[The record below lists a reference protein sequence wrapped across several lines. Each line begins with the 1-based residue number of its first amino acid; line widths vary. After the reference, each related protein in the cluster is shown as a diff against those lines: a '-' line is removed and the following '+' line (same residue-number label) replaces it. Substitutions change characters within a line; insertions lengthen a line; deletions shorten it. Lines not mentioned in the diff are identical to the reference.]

1 MAKENNKKKKDAYPS
16 KKTLN
21 LYFKDDKTSKPSTIM
36 LYCLFALV
44 VLLASAKLFVYDVW
58 AELEEEK
65 KIYAQNEKL
74 LQGYMEKLSGF
85 GELKEEYN
93 KYTFDYL
100 KADEKY
106 CDRMDILNVI
116 DQTIRKEARIER
128 INIHANGVE
137 VTFEGV
143 NLEQTSILAT
153 KIEAY
158 DNVKS
163 VSIVSASLSSKTG
176 TYSVVMDIY
185 FKSVEGG
192 KQ

>member
-1 MAKENNKKKKDAYPS
+1 MEAKNAPMTAEKIKEQLNKTGDSEFFFEQLDVVVGEKTFLPVGKIKELRRMAFEQLK
-16 KKTLN
+16 
-21 LYFKDDKTSKPSTIM
+21 
-36 LYCLFALV
+36 
-44 VLLASAKLFVYDVW
+44 
-58 AELEEEK
+58 
-65 KIYAQNEKL
+65 EKL

>member
-1 MAKENNKKKKDAYPS
+1 MASEIGKKKKDAYPS

-74 LQGYMEKLSGF
+74 LQGYMEKIAGF
-85 GELKEEYN
+85 AEIKEEYN

-106 CDRMDILNVI
+106 CDRMDIMNVI
-116 DQTIRKEARIER
+116 DQTIRKEAMIER
-128 INIHANGVE
+128 INIHANAVE

-143 NLEQTSILAT
+143 NLEQTSVLVT
-153 KIEAY
+153 RIEAY
-158 DNVKS
+158 DNVSS
-163 VSIVSASLSSKTG
+163 VSIVSAALSSRTG

-185 FKSVEGG
+185 FETEEGG

>member
-1 MAKENNKKKKDAYPS
+1 MASEIGKKKKDAYPS

-36 LYCLFALV
+36 LYSLFALV
-44 VLLASAKLFVYDVW
+44 VLLASAKIFVYDIW

-65 KIYAQNEKL
+65 KVYVQNEKI
-74 LQGYMEKLSGF
+74 LQGYLEKISGF
-85 GELKEEYN
+85 AEIKEEYN
-93 KYTFDYL
+93 KYTYDYL
-100 KADEKY
+100 KTDEKY
-106 CDRMDILNVI
+106 CDRIEILNVI
-116 DQTIRKEARIER
+116 DQTIGKEAKIER
-128 INIHANGVE
+128 INIRANSVE
-137 VTFEGV
+137 VAFEGV

-153 KIEAY
+153 RIETY

-163 VSIVSASLSSKTG
+163 VSIVSASLSSETG

-185 FKSVEGG
+185 FEVEKGG